1 MSELQRLM
9 MSAVEEA
16 MKYQQ
21 RMNTWTRTEQLS
33 INIVQL
39 VRTCAS
45 FDEIRTDGM
54 DQVFK

>member
-1 MSELQRLM
+1 M

-21 RMNTWTRTEQLS
+21 RVNTWTRTEQLS
-33 INIVQL
+33 INIFQL

>member
-39 VRTCAS
+39 VRTCGG
-45 FDEIRTDGM
+45 FNEIRTDGM